1 MRSAK
6 LPDKKEYISAVK
18 SGAYEKQ
25 DMIKKEDP
33 KKGVMNGDAEVGGE
47 DATVPGSKRGLD
59 DTSKQPG
66 ESDDLYKIRQV
77 KRSKW

>member
-1 MRSAK
+1 
-6 LPDKKEYISAVK
+6 
-18 SGAYEKQ
+18 
-25 DMIKKEDP
+25 MIKKEDP

-77 KRSKW
+77 KRSK